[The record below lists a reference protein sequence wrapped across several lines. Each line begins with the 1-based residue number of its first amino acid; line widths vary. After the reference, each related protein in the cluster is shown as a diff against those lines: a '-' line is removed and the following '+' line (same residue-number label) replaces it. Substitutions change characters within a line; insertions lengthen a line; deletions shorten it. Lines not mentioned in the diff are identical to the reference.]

1 MRYLAAF
8 HRANIAER
16 EKTRGKKL
24 DYEILVSDL
33 FAVSKGVFV
42 EYGKRAELSP
52 SKITRIIRLNVLS
65 FNLTYI
71 EHTKFVSKIT
81 HFKSNF

>member
-42 EYGKRAELSP
+42 E
-52 SKITRIIRLNVLS
+52 
-65 FNLTYI
+65 
-71 EHTKFVSKIT
+71 
-81 HFKSNF
+81 